1 MKDLIPVLKKLQ
13 NAPDN
18 QKELPLPLGTDIIN
32 SDERR
37 QLEIQGYLKTTRDGY
52 YLPEIIRHALGY
64 KYVRGGRPKVLSL
77 LIDSKTLT
85 G

>member
-1 MKDLIPVLKKLQ
+1 MKNLMPVLEKLRD
-13 NAPDN
+13 APHN
-18 QKELPLPLGTDIIN
+18 QKELPLPLGTNIIN
-32 SDERR
+32 SDERS
-37 QLEIQGYLKTTRDGY
+37 QLEIQGYLKTTKDGY

-77 LIDSKTLT
+77 LIDSKTLI